1 MTLNRLR
8 ESRGMNAL
16 SYRPHAGEAGDADHC
31 AAAFLLAQSI
41 NHGITLKKHPVLQYL
56 YYLKQIGLSMSPLSN
71 NLLFLEYDKNPFNI
85 FFQRGLNVTLSTDD
99 PLMIHYTKD
108 PLIEEYAIAAQVY
121 KLSAIDMCE
130 IARNSVLQSGF
141 NSQDKKH
148 WLGANF
154 NRRGVAGNNVKQT
167 NVPSIRLLFR
177 DELLAEEENWILG
190 LPPPIFPSIKLN
202 ATSKYSK
209 KHKKNKLM
217 NNFLVDY
224 RRTVPFKLGSPKI
237 KIESSQ
243 KAECE
248 VKYDAMG
255 YMNWKQNK
263 IEKEKKTKFPKYYFN
278 YNDKEIIHEKD
289 ENENNA
295 KDDKL
300 SIMKKQFVLVAIGLV
315 IGYFVA
321 SMNKSKN
328 KNDK

>member
-1 MTLNRLR
+1 M
-8 ESRGMNAL
+8 
-16 SYRPHAGEAGDADHC
+16 
-31 AAAFLLAQSI
+31 LAQSI
-41 NHGITLKKHPVLQYL
+41 NHGITLKKYPVLQYL
-56 YYLKQIGLSMSPLSN
+56 FYLKQIGISMSPLSN

-141 NSQDKKH
+141 NSLDKKH

-202 ATSKYSK
+202 ATSKHYSK
-209 KHKKNKLM
+209 KHKKNKLSQ
-217 NNFLVDY
+217 NFLVDY
-224 RRTVPFKLGSPKI
+224 RRTVPFKLGSPNI
-237 KIESSQ
+237 KSIPHAKVEQ
-243 KAECE
+243 GNH
-248 VKYDAMG
+248 DAMG
-255 YMNWKQNK
+255 FVNWKQQK
-263 IEKEKKTKFPKYYFN
+263 QTTQQRQQPKYRFN
-278 YNDKEIIHEKD
+278 YADKEIIHEQ
-289 ENENNA
+289 EA
-295 KDDKL
+295 KEIDKFGT
-300 SIMKKQFVLVAIGLV
+300 MKKQFVLVAIGLF

-321 SMNKSKN
+321 SMNKST
-328 KNDK
+328 DKKEK